1 MTGERGGSMTSG
13 TDSGAAEQAEVAEA
27 CAQLQDELDS
37 LIGGLDSEAAVQSL
51 DTAIGS
57 LKDVEHQNVSTVQL
71 VALTDA

>member
-1 MTGERGGSMTSG
+1 MTGERGGGMTRETESG
-13 TDSGAAEQAEVAEA
+13 GAEQAEVAEA
-27 CAQLQDELDS
+27 CAQLQGELDA

-71 VALTDA
+71 VALVDA